1 MQRIVHFSVGDTLE
15 LKKAHPCGCA
25 RFSVVRTGSEVRIIC
40 LGCGRD
46 MTVGREK
53 LDRAIKKVIAAE
65 GKTSQGATDPD
76 TNRKDG
82 TQGQ

>member
-1 MQRIVHFSVGDTLE
+1 MQRIVHFGVGDTLE